1 MIEQLVFDSGS
12 ELTRAAARRLA
23 EKLQEPRTTSS
34 MRVLL
39 TGGTLGIQLLEELSR
54 LDIELDGVQFYFGD
68 ERFVGLED
76 KDRNEAQGLAV
87 WPELARHIH
96 RFPATNQ
103 DLDQA
108 RVLFDTQLT
117 QDLGPLDAPGPCFD
131 VVILGM
137 GPDGHVASLFPGV
150 QHEQSW
156 IVAEHNS
163 PKPPAMRL
171 SFSYEA
177 LNRSGEVWFLVSGE
191 AKADAVRCALTESCD
206 LPAGKVKGLNST
218 LWFMDQE
225 LRRAL

>member
-1 MIEQLVFDSGS
+1 LIQQIVFDSGTH
-12 ELTRAAARRLA
+12 LTLEVARRLA
-23 EKLQEPRTTSS
+23 EKLQEPRTANP
-34 MRVLL
+34 MRILL
-39 TGGTLGIQLLEELSR
+39 TGGSLGIQLLQELSK
-54 LDIELDGVQFYFGD
+54 LDLELDGVQFYFGD

-87 WPELARHIH
+87 WPELAKHLH
-96 RFPATNQ
+96 RFPGTNQ
-103 DLDQA
+103 DLESA
-108 RVLFDTQLT
+108 RVFFDTQLT

-150 QHEQSW
+150 QHEQNW

-177 LNRSGEVWFLVSGE
+177 LNRSGEVWFLVSGA
-191 AKADAVRCALTESCD
+191 AKAEVVRFALTEFCD
-206 LPAGKVKGLNST
+206 LPAGKVKGMNTT

-225 LRRAL
+225 LKRAL